1 MISYRRIGC
10 VARRVLAEVAVA
22 TEATWTVEDKSLTLL
37 YLVSEDKIGKPAKK
51 EKRKGSGS
59 KKRKGS
65 EEKTRTLNVAKML
78 SAGRLLPKGSK

>member
-1 MISYRRIGC
+1 M
-10 VARRVLAEVAVA
+10 
-22 TEATWTVEDKSLTLL
+22 EDKSLTLL

-51 EKRKGSGS
+51 DKRKGSGSKKRKASGS

-78 SAGRLLPKGSK
+78 STGRLLPKGSK